1 MEMVLH
7 LMERR
12 NINQVVKLV
21 RTQPK
26 HRDTKILSRIISANG
41 NVTDVNLRESQDSST
56 AITLIPVLRQR
67 LYLNLEAMGLDW

>member
-1 MEMVLH
+1 
-7 LMERR
+7 MERR

-41 NVTDVNLRESQDSST
+41 NVTDVNLKESQDSST